1 MTAETEPYAP
11 KRIPLSEQT
20 VDFLT
25 KECDR
30 MLGLYQ
36 QAQTN
41 AQSVFNFYLTFV
53 TAILGAVIFIAQMT
67 ADNATTADQ
76 NDLMVIA
83 VLIFAAIVGTVYMPA
98 LAGRYAQ
105 AARYAHAVD
114 EIRRY
119 LIDRLDTPVPPI
131 YDSLVD
137 YHPRLPG
144 KRIAWL
150 YWMMPTGTYQ
160 MFIAIVNSTALGV
173 MTWLFVD
180 LADADPGRGVL
191 ATVIVF
197 ALSTVIYNAYSHMVI
212 ARFDKGVNVDQAH
225 DSPGW
230 ASRV

>member
-1 MTAETEPYAP
+1 MTTDTVQPAAG
-11 KRIPLSEQT
+11 KIPLSEQT
-20 VDFLT
+20 VSFLT
-25 KECDR
+25 QECDR

-53 TAILGAVIFIAQMT
+53 TAVVGGVIYIAQLT
-67 ADNATTADQ
+67 SESEKAATQ
-76 NDLMVIA
+76 NDLTLIG
-83 VLIFAAIVGTVYMPA
+83 VLFFAAIVGTVYLPA

-105 AARYAHAVD
+105 AARYAQAVD

-131 YDSLVD
+131 YDSLVNF
-137 YHPRLPG
+137 HPRLPG
-144 KRIAWL
+144 KSIAWL
-150 YWMMPTGTYQ
+150 YWLMPAGTYQ
-160 MFIAIVNSTALGV
+160 MFISIVNSAALGA
-173 MTWLFVD
+173 MTWLFFN

-197 ALSTVIYNAYSHMVI
+197 GVSTAIYNAYSHLVI
-212 ARFDKGVNVDQAH
+212 ARFGKGVNVDLAH